1 MPYKNKSRSI
11 MKSSSKKRVSKTR
24 VSKKRVSK
32 TRVSKT
38 RVSKKRVSK
47 KAKGRQLSKG
57 RNNMRPGRSKNN
69 NIDSSLMVL
78 ERQF

>member
-1 MPYKNKSRSI
+1 MPYKKKSRSI
-11 MKSSSKKRVSKTR
+11 RKSSSKKRVSK
-24 VSKKRVSK
+24 K
-32 TRVSKT
+32 

-69 NIDSSLMVL
+69 NIDSSLFVL

>member
-1 MPYKNKSRSI
+1 MPYKKKSRSI
-11 MKSSSKKRVSKTR
+11 KKSNSKK
-24 VSKKRVSK
+24 
-32 TRVSKT
+32 

-47 KAKGRQLSKG
+47 KAKGRQVSK
-57 RNNMRPGRSKNN
+57 RINNMRPGRSKNN

>member
-1 MPYKNKSRSI
+1 MPYKKKSRSI
-11 MKSSSKKRVSKTR
+11 KKSNSKKRVSK
-24 VSKKRVSK
+24 K
-32 TRVSKT
+32 

-47 KAKGRQLSKG
+47 KAKGRQVSK
-57 RNNMRPGRSKNN
+57 RINNMRPGRSKKN